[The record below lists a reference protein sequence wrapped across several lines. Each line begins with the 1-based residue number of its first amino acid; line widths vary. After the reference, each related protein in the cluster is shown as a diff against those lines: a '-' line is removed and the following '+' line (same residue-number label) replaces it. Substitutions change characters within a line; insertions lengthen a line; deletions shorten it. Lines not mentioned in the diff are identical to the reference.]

1 MARWRYL
8 PGFERRKRARSED
21 DLTLGRRLRKLTG
34 LVWALCAIIVVAYL
48 VAALSGLIE
57 PAEEVVI
64 TLTAL
69 VAAVLWLGH
78 AVLVLY
84 RSTPVG
90 PDDDVEEPVEDRN
103 SS

>member
-8 PGFERRKRARSED
+8 PGFERRKRARSEE

-34 LVWALCAIIVVAYL
+34 LVWALCAMIVVAYL
-48 VAALSGLIE
+48 VASFSGLID
-57 PAEEVVI
+57 PAEEVIITVI
-64 TLTAL
+64 AL

-90 PDDDVEEPVEDRN
+90 PDDDAEDLN
-103 SS
+103 S

>member
-8 PGFERRKRARSED
+8 PGFERRKRARSEE
-21 DLTLGRRLRKLTG
+21 DLARGHRLKKLTG
-34 LVWALCAIIVVAYL
+34 LVWALCAAIVVAYL
-48 VAALSGLIE
+48 VASLTGIID

-64 TLTAL
+64 TVIAL
-69 VAAVLWLGH
+69 VAAALWLGH

-90 PDDDVEEPVEDRN
+90 SVDDVEEYVEERN